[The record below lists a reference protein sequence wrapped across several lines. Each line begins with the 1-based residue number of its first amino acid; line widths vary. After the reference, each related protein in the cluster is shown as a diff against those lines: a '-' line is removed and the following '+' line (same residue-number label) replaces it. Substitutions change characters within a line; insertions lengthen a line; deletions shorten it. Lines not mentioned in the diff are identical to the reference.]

1 MLKYPVLVFL
11 LILTFKVATA
21 QSAEHLADSLVI
33 VDKIEFVG
41 NKVTIDKILLREI
54 TVQAGDTL
62 SREAFRNRLVESS
75 ENLMNT
81 SLFNFADLQDT
92 LVNASDIPHYQIKV
106 EVTER
111 WYIFPLPIF
120 ELAERNFSTWWQTK
134 DLNMINYGL
143 FLDWQNFRGRKE
155 HLKVLLQ
162 FGYDEKLGVSYM
174 VPYIDKKQHIGLSF
188 GFSRTKNH
196 SISYITQDNQVQRIR
211 LTDKYAQK
219 TYEAFLAV
227 SNRPDI
233 NQFHNLEA
241 SYNDLNFNDTIP
253 TLNPLFYGGDNNR
266 AQYFKLSY
274 FYKNDH
280 RDYKSYP
287 LKGYYF
293 DLLIEK
299 LGFGLFS
306 GTDINVFTAKA
317 NIRKFWKLHE
327 KWYFASG
334 FTGRFGSKGSLPYF
348 TTTGLG
354 YGRDYVRGYEY
365 YVVDGQDYGLIK
377 TDLKFALIP
386 QRVTTLKFIPTD
398 KFNKIP
404 WAIYLSLYGDAAFAP
419 GNQMYGNDL
428 QNTLL
433 VGYGAGINLVT
444 YYDMVFRVEYSF
456 NKMGESGLFISFI
469 ASI

>member
-1 MLKYPVLVFL
+1 MLKYLVLLFLSLLYIELVF
-11 LILTFKVATA
+11 A
-21 QSAEHLADSLVI
+21 QSETSQADSLII
-33 VDKIEFVG
+33 VDKVELIG
-41 NKVTIDKILLREI
+41 NKVTIDKILYREI
-54 TVQAGDTL
+54 TISEGDTL
-62 SREAFRNRLVESS
+62 RMSDFREKLIESS

-81 SLFNFADLQDT
+81 SLFNFANIQNT
-92 LVNASDIPHYQIKV
+92 LISSTPTPHYSVKV

-111 WYIFPLPIF
+111 WYIFPLPIL

-134 DLNMINYGL
+134 DFNMINYGL

-162 FGYDEKLGVSYM
+162 FGYDEKLGFSYM
-174 VPYIDKKQHIGLSF
+174 VPYIDKKQRIGLSF
-188 GFSRTKNH
+188 GFTQTKNH
-196 SISYITQDNQVQRIR
+196 SISYITRDNQVQRVR
-211 LTDKYAQK
+211 LNDQYAQK

-227 SNRPDI
+227 INRPDI
-233 NQFHNLEA
+233 NQFHTLEA
-241 SYNDLNFNDTIP
+241 SYNDLIFDDTIP
-253 TLNPLFYGGDNNR
+253 LLNPLFYDGKSNR
-266 AQYFKLSY
+266 AQFFKLSY

-280 RDYKSYP
+280 RNYKSYP

-299 LGFGLFS
+299 LGFGIFTD
-306 GTDINVFTAKA
+306 TDINVFSAKT
-317 NIRKFWKLHE
+317 NVRKYWKLHD

-386 QRVTTLKFIPTD
+386 QRTTTVKFIPTD

-404 WAIYLSLYGDAAFAP
+404 WAVYLSIYADAAFAP
-419 GNQMYGNDL
+419 GHAYNGNTL
-428 QNTLL
+428 QNDILF
-433 VGYGAGINLVT
+433 GYGAGFNLVT
-444 YYDMVFRVEYSF
+444 YYDMVFRFEYSF
-456 NKMGESGLFISFI
+456 NKMGESGFFINFI